1 MSDHVKPA
9 ALGFDANAAA
19 YERARPSYPAEAVA
33 HMVGWG
39 RVGPGRRVLDLA
51 AGTGKL
57 TRLLV
62 HSGAEVVAVEPVT
75 AMRDQLAA
83 LLPGLDV
90 REGTA
95 ERLPLPDGDVDVVTV
110 AQAFHWFD
118 APVALAEIRR
128 VLRPGGHLFLV
139 WNTRDRDHD
148 WVRRLG
154 DLLVDGPDAERP
166 YDSYYEVD
174 YGAVVV
180 GAGGFTPVAVWSH
193 AWEQA
198 CDEDLLVARAESV
211 SVVGTRPEAERAVVL
226 DRVRDLARTHP
237 DLAGRAWFGFPYVTR
252 VWRCQAA

>member
-1 MSDHVKPA
+1 
-9 ALGFDANAAA
+9 
-19 YERARPSYPAEAVA
+19 
-33 HMVGWG
+33 
-39 RVGPGRRVLDLA
+39 
-51 AGTGKL
+51 
-57 TRLLV
+57 
-62 HSGAEVVAVEPVT
+62 
-75 AMRDQLAA
+75 MRDQLAA